1 MRMGWIPMIL
11 GLWLIVAPFLLRY
24 SNVRNAFWNDIIIG
38 AIIAITSWVALTQA
52 GRERARS

>member
-1 MRMGWIPMIL
+1 MGWIPMIL

-52 GRERARS
+52 GRARARS